1 MCAAPFRYTSVNEDW
16 RTEAAALSPGPLDD
30 VLCVTGSGARP
41 LDLLALGPRRIVAVD
56 VDPAQSALL
65 ELKAAAI
72 RGFDFERYA
81 RFLGLHRAPA
91 RERLAAFASLV
102 PRLSP
107 AATRLLGAHGRDVAR
122 GVLYRGRWERYFR
135 AAGRVS
141 GLLRPGLVSRLFSF
155 GDLATQ
161 RRFVAESW
169 DTSFGRLLTAA
180 ALSASVTRLL
190 LRDPAFTAGHGVPAG
205 RFVSDRMAAHLGR
218 VLARESFMASLVLR
232 GVLPQA
238 DLPPHLT
245 PEGFATIREHLDR
258 LEIVTADVVDLLHR
272 DGETEQ
278 FDAFSLSD
286 VPSYLTADSLA
297 RLLDGIVRR
306 ASPQARFCLRLFLVR
321 PPFPEPFP
329 ARLVRNVVLERR
341 LVEEDHAF
349 AYDFVAGRVAPA

>member
-16 RTEAAALSPGPLDD
+16 RSEAAALSPGPHDD
-30 VLCVTGSGARP
+30 VVCVTGSGARP
-41 LDLLALGPRRIVAVD
+41 LDLLALGPRRVVAVD

-72 RGFDFERYA
+72 RGLDFERYA

-91 RERLAAFASLV
+91 RERLAAFESLV
-102 PRLSP
+102 PRLSS
-107 AATRLLGAHGRDVAR
+107 AATRLLGAHERDVAR
-122 GVLYRGRWERYFR
+122 GLLYSGRWERYFR

-155 GDLATQ
+155 GELAAQ
-161 RRFVAESW
+161 RRFAAERW
-169 DTSFGRLLTAA
+169 DTPFGRLLTAA
-180 ALSASVTRLL
+180 ALSPSVTRLL
-190 LRDPAFTAGHGVPAG
+190 LRDPAFTAGHDVPAG

-232 GVLPQA
+232 GVLPEA

-258 LEIVTADVVDLLHR
+258 LEIVTEDVVELLHGVEKPER
-272 DGETEQ
+272 

-297 RLLDGIVRR
+297 RLLEGVARR
-306 ASPQARFCLRLFLVR
+306 AAPGARFCIRLFLVR
-321 PPFPEPFP
+321 PPLPEPLP
-329 ARLVRNVVLERR
+329 ARLVRNADLERR
-341 LVEEDHAF
+341 LAEEDHAF
-349 AYDFVAGRVAPA
+349 AYDFVAGHVAPA